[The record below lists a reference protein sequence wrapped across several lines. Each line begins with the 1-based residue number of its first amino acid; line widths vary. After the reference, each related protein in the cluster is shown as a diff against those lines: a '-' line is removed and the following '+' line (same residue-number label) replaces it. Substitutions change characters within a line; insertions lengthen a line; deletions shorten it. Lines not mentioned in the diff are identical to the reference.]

1 MRRLIPIFLIIL
13 LSLPALAQI
22 SKSSAP
28 AAANNATT
36 IQAYF
41 GPKAADD
48 NTGPLFNLLRFL
60 DTAQTS
66 IYGSI
71 HEIDMI
77 VVAEKLAARANA
89 GVDIQIIVE
98 S

>member
-1 MRRLIPIFLIIL
+1 MIIL

-77 VVAEKLAARANA
+77 VVADNPTKPAKVTLIIATPTPTTLAYP
-89 GVDIQIIVE
+89 
-98 S
+98 